1 MISRFWNCKDLA
13 FVAMIVA
20 LACVAAFLSIKLMRP
35 KPLAHATL
43 GVEWQCKPS
52 LVFATC
58 HRIAHVKPA
67 RPSGKQA

>member
-35 KPLAHATL
+35 KPLARATL
-43 GVEWQCKPS
+43 GVEWQCEPS

-58 HRIAHVKPA
+58 HRIAHVRPV
-67 RPSGKQA
+67 RPSGKPA